1 MDGRE
6 PLDTGEAARDAR
18 RRALRSARQKVV
30 DHRIEQL
37 DLLRERLGALSDA
50 VEPKEGREDEVAQTL
65 KDIHGRIEKLA
76 AILET
81 G

>member
-1 MDGRE
+1 MEGGE
-6 PLDTGEAARDAR
+6 PLDAGEPATDAR
-18 RRALRSARQKVV
+18 RRAMRQARLRVV

-37 DLLRERLGALSDA
+37 DLLRGWLDALRDA
-50 VEPKEGREDEVAQTL
+50 VEPNEGREDEVAQTL
-65 KDIHGRIEKLA
+65 KDIHGRIENLA